1 MVKINHSLIYL
12 KHKFINGGR
21 IATLFSE
28 TCFLMITLSRLKQLC
43 THSFIAVST
52 LTLIGCAQ
60 PLSIVKTETYS
71 NVDNFN
77 TTLHQKV
84 LPYTQANPNK
94 TAFYPLGD
102 GQAALLARLA
112 IIESAQKT
120 VDVQYYI
127 YRDDATSNLLT
138 WYLYQAAERGVRV
151 RLLLDDMQNRDD
163 QALANLSAHPN
174 VEVRLFNTF
183 GNRSFKPLG
192 FVTDFDRLNRRM
204 HNKSIIAD
212 GVFAITGGRN
222 IGDEYFSANDNVE
235 FGDFDL
241 LMMGKIIPQVS
252 RQFDEYWNSK
262 PATPIEALVTE
273 AHLPTA
279 DQLQQWKKAQKKY
292 LKSDYARS
300 LKQHPLAKKLSNQ
313 TLPFYWADAELIYDT
328 PYKVKNSQDDLLLHH
343 LSAMINKAK
352 TDFLLISPY
361 FVPTEVGVKELV
373 KAAKRGLNITIVTN
387 SLASNDVFAVHG
399 WYAKYRKEML
409 ENGIKLY
416 EIKIDPK
423 IKKKHSW
430 LGNSRSSLHA
440 KTFIID
446 HRKVFVGSFNFD
458 PRSAYLNTELGVIV
472 DSKPFSD
479 IFYANLDHLLEK
491 SAYRLS
497 LDKHNDIVWTDDTNG
512 KQFHS
517 EPDSGTM
524 LKMGAWLAGTLP
536 IEKHL

>member
-1 MVKINHSLIYL
+1 
-12 KHKFINGGR
+12 
-21 IATLFSE
+21 
-28 TCFLMITLSRLKQLC
+28 MITFLRFKQFC
-43 THSFIAVST
+43 THSFIAIST

-60 PLSIVKTETYS
+60 PLSTIKTATYS
-71 NVDNFN
+71 NTDNYN
-77 TTLHQKV
+77 TTLLKKT
-84 LPYTQANPNK
+84 LPYIQANPNK

-127 YRDDATSNLLT
+127 YRDDATSHLLT

-163 QALANLSAHPN
+163 QFLANLSAHPN

-183 GNRSFKPLG
+183 GNRSFKPLS
-192 FVTDFDRLNRRM
+192 FLTDFDRLNRRM
-204 HNKSIIAD
+204 HNKAIIAD

-222 IGDEYFSANDNVE
+222 IGDEYFSANNNVE

-262 PATPIEALVTE
+262 PATPIEMLVTE

-279 DQLQQWKKAQKKY
+279 DQLQQWKKAQKQY
-292 LKSDYARS
+292 LTSDYARS
-300 LKQHPLAKKLSNQ
+300 LKQHPMAKKLSNQ
-313 TLPFYWADAELIYDT
+313 TLPFYWADAELVYDT

-343 LSAMINKAK
+343 LSAMISQAK

-361 FVPTEVGVKELV
+361 FVPTEAGVKALV

-399 WYAKYRKEML
+399 WYAKYRKDML
-409 ENGIKLY
+409 ESGIKLY
-416 EIKIDPK
+416 EIKTDPK

-446 HRKVFVGSFNFD
+446 RKKVFVGSFNFD

-472 DSKPFSD
+472 DSQAFSD
-479 IFYANLDHLLEK
+479 IFYADLDRLLEK

-497 LDKHNDIVWTDDTNG
+497 LDNNNDIIWTDDTNG
-512 KQFHS
+512 KQFDS
-517 EPDSGTM
+517 EPDSGVI
-524 LKMGAWLAGTLP
+524 LKIGAWLAGALP

>member
-1 MVKINHSLIYL
+1 MIKINYSLIYL
-12 KHKFINGGR
+12 KHKFINTGR

-28 TCFLMITLSRLKQLC
+28 TCFLMITFSRLKQLC

-60 PLSIVKTETYS
+60 PLSTVKTATYS

-77 TTLHQKV
+77 TTLYQKV

-163 QALANLSAHPN
+163 QALADLSAHPN

-183 GNRSFKPLG
+183 GNRSFKPFSFL
-192 FVTDFDRLNRRM
+192 TDFDRLNRRM

-222 IGDEYFSANDNVE
+222 IGDEYFSANNNVE

-241 LMMGKIIPQVS
+241 LMMGKIVPQVS

-262 PATPIEALVTE
+262 PAIPIEMLVTD

-279 DQLQQWKKAQKKY
+279 YQLQQWKKAQKQY
-292 LKSDYARS
+292 LTSDYARS

-328 PYKVKNSQDDLLLHH
+328 PYKVKNSKDDLLLHH
-343 LSAMINKAK
+343 LSAMISQAK

-399 WYAKYRKEML
+399 WYAKHRKEML

-416 EIKIDPK
+416 EIKTDPK
-423 IKKKHSW
+423 IKKRHSW

-479 IFYANLDHLLEK
+479 IFYADLDRLLEK

-497 LDKHNDIVWTDDTNG
+497 LDNNNDIVWTDDING
-512 KQFHS
+512 KQFDS

-524 LKMGAWLAGTLP
+524 LKMGAWLAGALP